1 MRFATP
7 VPALVAV
14 LAMLLATAPAA
25 SAARCTGAK
34 ASASQVSKK
43 KLVRATLCVLNAER
57 RKRGLRPLRLDKRLS
72 RAARM
77 HSRAMAR
84 NSFFSH
90 DSQNGSTFVERIR
103 RSGYLRGARSWTV
116 GENIAWGSGSRS
128 AVGSIARAW
137 INSPGHRANILS
149 RSYRHIG
156 IGISYGTPSGGGDG
170 ATYTTDFGARS

>member
-90 DSQNGSTFVERIR
+90 DSPTRGGFVKRVR
-103 RSGYLRGARSWTV
+103 KARYKGDA
-116 GENIAWGSGSRS
+116 GENLGIGAPTVAMIVQAWLGS
-128 AVGSIARAW
+128 
-137 INSPGHRANILS
+137 PTHKANILHKRWKYLGS
-149 RSYRHIG
+149 GLIAANPT
-156 IGISYGTPSGGGDG
+156 TPAKPG
-170 ATYTTDFGARS
+170 ATWVTVYGNR